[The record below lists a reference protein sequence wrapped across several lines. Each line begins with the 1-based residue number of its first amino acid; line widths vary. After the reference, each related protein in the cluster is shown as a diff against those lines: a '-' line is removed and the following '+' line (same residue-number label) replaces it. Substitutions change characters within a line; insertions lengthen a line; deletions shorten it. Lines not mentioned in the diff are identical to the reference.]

1 MPPHFNPH
9 PHNKPTVAV
18 IRALADPL
26 SVQSTSQTLTDDQL
40 DVLARHRLLK
50 PVLRQ
55 MVIDELTQG
64 ISLDHDEIALALQR
78 FQQEQGIQTDQQLRV
93 FAQHQFLTPEQLEH
107 LLAEPLRLK
116 RLVAEHYL
124 PRAEARFLSRKS
136 QLDRVVY
143 SLLRVDDAG
152 LAHELF
158 LRIEAGEADFAECAV
173 RYAQGP
179 ERATRGVV
187 GPVALTQAHPSLAER
202 LRTSQPGTL
211 LDPFPLDS
219 WWLVVRLESI
229 ASASFDEATAQQMAR
244 ELLEE
249 QVERLVTERLKALIA
264 LRFPQA

>member
-1 MPPHFNPH
+1 M
-9 PHNKPTVAV
+9 

-26 SVQSTSQTLTDDQL
+26 SAHSTTQTLTDDQL

-50 PVLRQ
+50 PALRQ
-55 MVIDELTQG
+55 MVVDELTQE
-64 ISLDHDEIALALQR
+64 ISLEQDEIATALER
-78 FQQEQGIQTDQQLRV
+78 FKQEQGIQTDQQFST
-93 FAQHQFLTPEQLEH
+93 FAQHQFLTPEQLGH
-107 LLAEPLRLK
+107 RLVEPLRLR
-116 RLVAEHYL
+116 RLLIEHYL
-124 PRAEARFLSRKS
+124 PRAEARFLKRKS

-143 SLLRVDDAG
+143 SLLRVSDAG

-158 LRIEAGEADFAECAV
+158 LRMEAGEADFAECAV

-187 GPVALTQAHPSLAER
+187 GPVPLTQAHPTLMER
-202 LRTSQPGTL
+202 LRASQPGTL
-211 LDPFPLDS
+211 LEPFPLDG

-229 ASASFDEATAQQMAR
+229 ASASFDNATAQQMAQ

-249 QVERLVTERLKALIA
+249 QIERLVTERLKALIT